1 MAYLTD
7 DEKRLLFSAL
17 LREKKVCKE
26 IDKNSK
32 DTSSKM
38 LVPIVVSIQNKFK
51 YNKFEQDI
59 YEKAYKDGQDKG
71 LSDGR
76 FFGRNEAIDEFAEK
90 LLSSLTHNYR
100 HFIKRDT
107 DGFDWLTT
115 DAVETHIQE
124 IVKQLKEGE

>member
-26 IDKNSK
+26 IDKNSEN
-32 DTSSKM
+32 TSNKM
-38 LVPIVVSIQNKFK
+38 LVPIIVSLQKKFK
-51 YNKFEQDI
+51 HNQFEQDI

-76 FFGRNEAIDEFAEK
+76 FFGRNEAIDEFAQK
-90 LLSSLTHNYR
+90 L
-100 HFIKRDT
+100 K
-107 DGFDWLTT
+107 
-115 DAVETHIQE
+115 QE
-124 IVKQLKEGE
+124 ISYRYGTGEINAAYNAKDKTLKLVDYITTQLKKGS

>member
-38 LVPIVVSIQNKFK
+38 LVPIVVSLQNKFK

-71 LSDGR
+71 LSDGW
-76 FFGRNEAIDEFAEK
+76 FFGRNEAIDEFADVDNIGK
-90 LLSSLTHNYR
+90 LIDR
-100 HFIKRDT
+100 QF
-107 DGFDWLTT
+107 
-115 DAVETHIQE
+115 
-124 IVKQLKEGE
+124 VKNFAKVFGLVGDDDENED